1 MASLNQNPTPVKAET
16 TALDPDVAA
25 DLDSATIA
33 LFRAVWG
40 PAGTP
45 EAQEAALALHDALA
59 AQEDRLTAQE
69 GPSAADLEFDPP
81 DAQSQD
87 WWAVETREDGESW
100 LAGDMTNTE
109 RLTIPAA
116 DYHGL
121 FDLPPAHGPAD
132 GADSDSGSDPGADRE
147 ISEAEWDRLVDRLA
161 LERGW
166 AVD

>member
-1 MASLNQNPTPVKAET
+1 MASLNQSPTPVKAET
-16 TALDPDVAA
+16 QVA
-25 DLDSATIA
+25 DEATIT

-59 AQEDRLTAQE
+59 AQDGRLAAQE
-69 GPSAADLEFDPP
+69 GPSAMDLGFDPP
-81 DAQSQD
+81 DADSRD
-87 WWAVETREDGESW
+87 WWAAETRKDGGSW
-100 LAGDMTNTE
+100 LAGDMTETE
-109 RLTIPAA
+109 RFSIPAT

-121 FDLPPAHGPAD
+121 FDLPPTHTYGPAD
-132 GADSDSGSDPGADRE
+132 GAGLDGE
-147 ISEAEWDRLVDRLA
+147 ISEAEWDRLIDRLV

>member
-1 MASLNQNPTPVKAET
+1 MDSLNQNPTPVKAET
-16 TALDPDVAA
+16 QVADA
-25 DLDSATIA
+25 ATIA

-45 EAQEAALALHDALA
+45 EAQEAALDLHLALA
-59 AQEDRLTAQE
+59 AQDGRLAAQE
-69 GPSAADLEFDPP
+69 GPSAADLGFDPP
-81 DAQSQD
+81 DTVSRD
-87 WWAVETREDGESW
+87 WWAEETREDGPSW
-100 LAGDMTNTE
+100 LAGDMTETE

-121 FDLPPAHGPAD
+121 FDLPPTHGPAD
-132 GADSDSGSDPGADRE
+132 GAGLDGADRE
-147 ISEAEWDRLVDRLA
+147 IDNASWDRLVDRLA

>member
-16 TALDPDVAA
+16 QVA
-25 DLDSATIA
+25 DEATIA

-59 AQEDRLTAQE
+59 AQDGRLAAQE
-69 GPSAADLEFDPP
+69 GPSAASSDDSPP
-81 DAQSQD
+81 DAVSRD
-87 WWAVETREDGESW
+87 WWAAETREDGSSW
-100 LAGDMTNTE
+100 LVGDMTETE
-109 RLTIPAA
+109 RLTIPAT

-121 FDLPPAHGPAD
+121 FDLPPTHTYGPAD
-132 GADSDSGSDPGADRE
+132 PTDSDSGANRE
-147 ISEAEWDRLVDRLA
+147 IGEAEWDRLVDRLA